1 MRGDEIFR
9 MLIFG
14 SFACIIAW
22 DIYSRF
28 DAEIGKEREG
38 RSLLQQ
44 RYIPVIPGALLP
56 FALLL
61 ITVLSI
67 CLAGPVMTFRLLL
80 PLFSTLFLQSS
91 LYYALLLPVM
101 PFLRKRISART
112 CAVLWLLPT
121 YLYYL
126 FNSGM
131 ELSAPRWVIHLPGK
145 TIWILLGIWFVGF
158 VAVMV
163 WKITEHLAFR
173 RSILRGAREV
183 YDPVIRGILETE
195 IEGARIKRPKFKLVI
210 SPQVQTPVTV
220 GLYKWAMRVVLPEKG
235 YTPEELKL
243 VLRHE
248 IVHIAREDAW
258 AKFFMVFCTAL
269 CWFNPLMW
277 IAMRRSAE
285 DIELSCDE
293 TVLLD
298 ANDKVRKQ
306 YGILLL
312 ETAANE
318 RGFTTCLSASA
329 QAMRYRLTNII
340 KPQKRRSGAILVGVL
355 LFVLCMTGG
364 YTALAYG
371 SIDGAEAIYG
381 GQDPAVCTFQ
391 TIEKEEG
398 RDDPAYTAIDP
409 MALHQYLAGLE
420 LAEIS
425 GNYAFGDTS
434 MMRAYYGLGKPRT
447 EYALFIDT
455 PRGGIEVI
463 LQDRYVVIHEKR
475 EQRTY
480 YIPAGID
487 WAQILQSIEL
497 KPWYKD

>member
-1 MRGDEIFR
+1 MREDELFR
-9 MLIFG
+9 MVFFG
-14 SFACIIAW
+14 ILACGTAW

-44 RYIPVIPGALLP
+44 RYMPLISGALLP
-56 FALLL
+56 AILL
-61 ITVLSI
+61 TSAAFSI
-67 CLAGPVMTFRLLL
+67 CLAGPIKTFRLLL
-80 PLFSTLFLQSS
+80 PLLFTLFLQSS

-121 YLYYL
+121 FLYYI
-126 FNSGM
+126 FYTAM
-131 ELSAPRWVIHLPGK
+131 ELSEPRWVIHLPGK
-145 TIWILLGIWFVGF
+145 TICILLGIWFGGF
-158 VAVMV
+158 VAVMA
-163 WKITEHLAFR
+163 WKIAEHLAFR
-173 RSILRGAREV
+173 RSILKGAREV
-183 YDPVIRGILETE
+183 YDPVLRGVLETE
-195 IEGARIKRPKFKLVI
+195 VEGARLRRPGFKLVI
-210 SPQVQTPVTV
+210 SPYVRTPVTV
-220 GLYKWAMRVVLPEKG
+220 GLYKRAMRVVLPEKD
-235 YTPEELKL
+235 YTSEELKL

-248 IVHIAREDAW
+248 IIHIAREDAW
-258 AKFFMVFCTAL
+258 AKFFMVFCTAM

-298 ANDKVRKQ
+298 ANDRVRKQ
-306 YGILLL
+306 YGLLLL
-312 ETAANE
+312 ETAADE

-340 KPQKRRSGAILVGVL
+340 KPQKRRSGAIVAGVL
-355 LFVLCMTGG
+355 LFVFCMTGG

-371 SIDGAEAIYG
+371 SIEGAEAIYG
-381 GQDPAVCTFQ
+381 GQDPSVCAFQ

-398 RDDPAYTAIDP
+398 MDDPAYTAIDP
-409 MALHQYLAGLE
+409 MALHRYLAGLE

-434 MMRAYYGLGKPRT
+434 MMRAYYGLAKPRM
-447 EYALFIDT
+447 EFELFIDT
-455 PRGGIEVI
+455 PEGGVEVV
-463 LQDRYVVIHEKR
+463 LQDSYVTVAEKR
-475 EQRTY
+475 ELHTY
-480 YIPAGID
+480 YVPEGMD
-487 WAQILQSIEL
+487 WDLVLRTLEPI
-497 KPWYKD
+497 PWYKN

>member
-14 SFACIIAW
+14 SLACIIAW

-80 PLFSTLFLQSS
+80 PLFSTLFLQST

-126 FNSGM
+126 FNSAM

-195 IEGARIKRPKFKLVI
+195 IEGARIKRPEFKLVI
-210 SPQVQTPVTV
+210 SPHVRTPVTV
-220 GLYKWAMRVVLPEKG
+220 GLYKRAIRLVLPEKD
-235 YTPEELKL
+235 YAPEELKL

-248 IVHIAREDAW
+248 IIHIAREDAW

-293 TVLLD
+293 TVLLE

-355 LFVLCMTGG
+355 LFILCMTGG

-371 SIDGAEAIYG
+371 SIEGTEAIYG

-398 RDDPAYTAIDP
+398 RDDPAYIAIDP

-455 PRGGIEVI
+455 PEGGVEVV
-463 LQDRYVVIHEKR
+463 LQDSYVKVAEKR
-475 EQRTY
+475 ELHTY
-480 YIPAGID
+480 YVPEGMD
-487 WAQILQSIEL
+487 WELVLRTIEPI
-497 KPWYKD
+497 PWYKN